1 MKSFIFRCGEE
12 CWIEHVS
19 RDKNEELNMM
29 NLVLELE
36 DIFIYFIHISFSYMQ
51 CNATKWRVACSMG
64 KVGSI
69 LRLMNCYHMATY
81 DFLLPSVTSLPFFFI
96 NINMKYSLIFV
107 KINFCQKIVLV
118 TFSNVSSVLNQLA
131 NFI

>member
-19 RDKNEELNMM
+19 RDKNEELKMM

-96 NINMKYSLIFV
+96 EEWDCLYYILSHFIVNLLSVFIF
-107 KINFCQKIVLV
+107 IMNLGL
-118 TFSNVSSVLNQLA
+118 FS
-131 NFI
+131 